1 MYVPMEQLFRCLSNL
16 SLSGENLAKY
26 SSIPDRV
33 LWNFFHCDFLNQFI
47 LNDDTWDD
55 ETAPWIKTI
64 SKIYSP
70 VPDRVYVKNHIYYYF
85 YYYYYCRLLLFCK
98 GIFYLVSFFL
108 IFMLSY
114 GWVCHSSCLVASILF
129 FFLIVAPS
137 SLSETVL

>member
-1 MYVPMEQLFRCLSNL
+1 MYVPTEQLFRCLSNL

-70 VPDRVYVKNHIYYYF
+70 VPDRVYVKKPYTTTSTITIIVVYYYF
-85 YYYYYCRLLLFCK
+85 VK
-98 GIFYLVSFFL
+98 AFF
-108 IFMLSY
+108 I
-114 GWVCHSSCLVASILF
+114 
-129 FFLIVAPS
+129 
-137 SLSETVL
+137 